1 MKTRSSVLILLFLIS
16 FNAAFGDSPKK
27 EAIKITNLEILG
39 EPLVGNSFLL
49 KVNFIS
55 HINGVAEL
63 TSLLPENIK
72 SYINRTKQNI
82 NEKIYLSEG
91 VEYERKFVL
100 IVDKEG
106 ESMIQIT
113 IALDNPVQG
122 YNSSS
127 TRYISIEVNK
137 TSYKIFDPKN
147 QRSYSPRNI
156 NASYNSY
163 QTMLN
168 QSYTISISGNVKYQS
183 STYPYGSFGVY
194 GVKVELW
201 FRNSSTPNQW
211 YHPVYSSNCTGSQN
225 IHYDIVDEQGNYNFN
240 FSFSGDLSSYNQ
252 ALVIVSRDNAGAY
265 MPLQS
270 NGIRRWCNNTYSDW
284 FSLAEGYVGNING
297 SNSNIIITNAFAT
310 VNSADGAILRK
321 MMFAREFL
329 VSRYNG
335 SVPFSLPSIYTISTD
350 ISQYAGVFH
359 SDGPYIEIDYDWT
372 DLSTISHEYGHYVNY
387 KMWNDYLI
395 GSDGCSNGLGQTIP
409 GKGRVYKEGW
419 AIFFSFA
426 VRNYANRVYNEYLI
440 DYDDNTEKAAFV
452 SNPRFYGIRY
462 TSTDPEISAFACY
475 LWNLY
480 DGYSDGN
487 YKSLSYLGD
496 NDDINGYGVRVFDIM
511 RTPIKDCPSKFNND
525 FKNGLASEI
534 QNSVNDIYY
543 FMFDDLY
550 SIPTHKMRS
559 AQVKN
564 FNNQIISSTQINF
577 TWSSQS
583 YVSNPYYSNTETGY
597 KLHYKDGTSWS
608 LISTISLGQNS
619 YTYTSS
625 SINKEYK
632 ITSYNSSG
640 ESSTPPILNPLFA
653 TISGPSYLSNGQNGT
668 WTVTASGGTPPYSY
682 SWSYYVYCSGV
693 LELSSLNV
701 NKEIIVPNAVPCG
714 YWFSM
719 GSKTNTASRI
729 SDGRYFQVKCVVTDA
744 NNSTYTVTKNVD
756 GSISAAMMKQSAAD
770 SSDIALVEKVNYS
783 ESLDN
788 YPNPF
793 NPTTKISFSIPNSGH
808 VSLKVKDILGR
819 EIAVLA
825 NKIFSSGKYEF
836 EFDASNLPSGTY
848 IYNLRTNNKTITK
861 KMLLVK

>member
-1 MKTRSSVLILLFLIS
+1 MKTKSIILILLLLIS

-39 EPLVGNSFLL
+39 APLVGNSFLL

-55 HINGVAEL
+55 NINGTAEL
-63 TSLLPENIK
+63 TSILPENIK
-72 SYINRTKQNI
+72 SYNNRTIRNL
-82 NEKIYLSEG
+82 NEKIYLSKG

-137 TSYKIFDPKN
+137 TSYKVFDPKN
-147 QRSYSPRNI
+147 QRSYSPKNI
-156 NASYNSY
+156 NTSYNSS

-168 QSYTISISGNVKYQS
+168 QPYTISISGKVKYQS
-183 STYPYGSFGVY
+183 STYPYNNFGVY

-201 FRNSSTPNQW
+201 FRNSSSPDQW
-211 YHPVYSSNCTGSQN
+211 YHLVYSSNCTGSQN

-240 FSFSGDLSSYNQ
+240 FSFNGDLSSYNQ

-284 FSLAEGYVGNING
+284 FSLAESYVGNING
-297 SNSNIIITNAFAT
+297 SNSNITITNADAT

-321 MMFAREFL
+321 MMLAREFV

-335 SVPFSLPSIYTISTD
+335 SIPFSLPPIYTLSTD
-350 ISQYAGVFH
+350 LSQYAGLFH
-359 SDGPYIEIDYDWT
+359 SNGPYIEIDYDWT
-372 DLSTISHEYGHYVNY
+372 DLTTVSHEYGHYVNY

-395 GSDGCSNGLGQTIP
+395 GNNGCSNELGQTIP

-426 VRNYANRVYNEYLI
+426 ARNYSNRVYNEYLI
-440 DYDDNTEKAAFV
+440 DYDDNTEKASFV
-452 SNPRFYGIRY
+452 TNPRFSGIRY

-480 DGYSDGN
+480 DGYNDGN
-487 YKSLSYLGD
+487 FKSSSYLGD
-496 NDDINGYGVRVFDIM
+496 NDDVNGYGVRVFNIM
-511 RTPIKDCPSKFNND
+511 RNPIKDCPLKFHND
-525 FKNGLASEI
+525 FKNGLTAEI
-534 QNSVNDIYY
+534 QNSVNDIYH

-550 SIPTHKMRS
+550 SVPTRKMRS
-559 AQVKN
+559 VQVKN
-564 FNNQIISSTQINF
+564 FNNQILSSTQINF
-577 TWSSQS
+577 TWASQS
-583 YVSNPYYSNTETGY
+583 YTSSPYYSNTETGY
-597 KLHYKDGTSWS
+597 KLYYKDGTSWA
-608 LISTISLGQNS
+608 LISTINFGQNS
-619 YTYTSS
+619 YTYTSPF
-625 SINKEYK
+625 INKEYK

-640 ESSTPPILNPLFA
+640 ESSIPLTLSPLFA
-653 TISGPSYLSNGQNGT
+653 TISGPSYLSSGQSGT
-668 WTVTASGGTPPYSY
+668 WAVTASGGTPPYSY
-682 SWSYYVYCSGV
+682 SWSYYVYCDILPVMST
-693 LELSSLNV
+693 E
-701 NKEIIVPNAVPCG
+701 EIGEIVPNAVPCG
-714 YWFSM
+714 YWFNMS
-719 GSKTNTASRI
+719 STTNTASRT
-729 SDGRYFQVKCVVTDA
+729 SDGRAFQVKCIVTDA
-744 NNSTYTVTKNVD
+744 NNSTFAVIKNVD
-756 GSISAAMMKQSAAD
+756 GSSSAAMMEKNVAD
-770 SSDIALVEKVNYS
+770 SSDVALLEKENYT
-783 ESLDN
+783 ELLDN

-793 NPTTKISFSIPNSGH
+793 NPTTRINFSIPNGNH
-808 VSLKVKDILGR
+808 VSLKVFDILGR
-819 EIAVLA
+819 EVAVLA
-825 NKIFSSGKYEF
+825 NKVFLAGRYEF
-836 EFDASNLPSGTY
+836 DFNASNLPSGTY
-848 IYNLRTNNKTITK
+848 IYSLRTNNKTITK